1 MLWEVFRGIVPEPDH
16 DPGCDSH
23 PWSGWAFQILTCF
36 FLNMW
41 GTCSKK
47 NKFLPRN
54 VETCHLLL
62 DARADINYRASWAQ
76 TGRRVQYVFLK
87 KTGWILH
94 CKKSM
99 CWICLVLEYYF
110 YKYTLVQLRHWHM
123 IDLWLNVP
131 NMWWNSQ
138 ETTTSERQFSW
149 NIQVRYTTRS
159 IFFWYKR
166 HTFSWTRNHTT
177 GTQSIWRMVGFASG
191 RRFL

>member
-1 MLWEVFRGIVPEPDH
+1 MLWEWEVFRGIVPEPDH
-16 DPGCDSH
+16 DPRCDSH

-76 TGRRVQYVFLK
+76 TGRRVQYVFPQK
-87 KTGWILH
+87 KGWILH
-94 CKKSM
+94 WKTSI
-99 CWICLVLEYYF
+99 CWICLVLEYIF
-110 YKYTLVQLRHWHM
+110 CKYTLVQLRHWHM

-138 ETTTSERQFSW
+138 DNNFGKA
-149 NIQVRYTTRS
+149 V
-159 IFFWYKR
+159 FLK
-166 HTFSWTRNHTT
+166 HT
-177 GTQSIWRMVGFASG
+177 GTVHNTFHI
-191 RRFL
+191 FLV